1 MKRIVILCDG
11 TWNRSEAPN
20 PTNVVRLARALRPV
34 ADDGVVQLPIY
45 LAGVGNGQGVTW
57 LSRLSDRV
65 LGGAFGWGLMDNVI
79 AAYRHLVFLYE
90 PGDEIFVFG
99 FSRGAF
105 TARSLVGFLRSTGI
119 IDRDRMHL
127 LPEADARYRKRRDPR
142 THPNSSQSHE
152 FRARLS
158 LRVVTG
164 QPEADWRLI
173 EGMPEAPRLG
183 VAYLGVWDTVGAL
196 GVPRHLALAP
206 LLNGDSYGFHD
217 TDLSSLVGS
226 ARHAIAL
233 DERRPAFEPA
243 RWSNLDRLNGDRRGA
258 DAPYQE
264 RFFAGD
270 HGSVGGGGDI
280 LELSSIALDWIAEGA
295 RAAGLDLDPREMAQ
309 IRKAQNPY
317 GPLHNFSVRRA
328 GIGEWL
334 TRLREQDR
342 AGPERVEELHESVHR
357 RWTAEAKSAGFRPY
371 RPGSLRRIEADLTA
385 LHAATLTGQPPVP
398 TDA

>member
-11 TWNRSEAPN
+11 TWNRSEVEH
-20 PTNVVRLARALRPV
+20 PTNVVRLARALRSV
-34 ADDGVVQLPIY
+34 ADDGVVQVPIY
-45 LAGVGNGQGVTW
+45 LAGVGTGQGVT
-57 LSRLSDRV
+57 RLARWTDRV
-65 LGGAFGWGLMDNVI
+65 LGGAFGWGLMDNVV

-119 IDRDRMHL
+119 VDRDRMHL
-127 LPEADARYRKRRDPR
+127 LPEAVARYCTRRDPR
-142 THPNSSQSHE
+142 THPNSAQSHE

-164 QPEADWRLI
+164 QSEADWRLI
-173 EGMPEAPRLG
+173 EGMPEAERLR

-196 GVPRHLALAP
+196 GVPRHLALARV
-206 LLNGDSYGFHD
+206 LTGESYGFHD
-217 TDLSSLVGS
+217 TELSSLVAR

-233 DERRPAFEPA
+233 DETRPAFEPA
-243 RWSNLDRLNGDRRGA
+243 RWSNLDRLNGDRRGE

-280 LELSSIALDWIAEGA
+280 LDLSSIALDWVADGA
-295 RAAGLDLDPREMAQ
+295 RTAGLGLDPEELAR

-317 GPLHNFSVRRA
+317 GPLHNFSTPR
-328 GIGEWL
+328 GGFGEWI
-334 TRLREQDR
+334 TRRNPRDR
-342 AGPERVEELHESVHR
+342 AGPDRIEELHDSVHQ
-357 RWTAEAKSAGFRPY
+357 RWTAEAKGAGFRPY
-371 RPGSLRRIEADLTA
+371 RPGSLRRVEAA
-385 LHAATLTGQPPVP
+385 LAAMHAETLQGRGP
-398 TDA
+398 

>member
-20 PTNVVRLARALRPV
+20 PTNVVRLARAMQPV
-34 ADDGVVQLPIY
+34 ADDGVVQVPIY
-45 LAGVGNGQGVTW
+45 LAGVGTGQGVTW
-57 LSRLSDRV
+57 ASRLSDRV
-65 LGGAFGWGLMDNVI
+65 LGGAFGWGLMENVI

-99 FSRGAF
+99 FSRGAY

-127 LPEADARYRKRRDPR
+127 LPEAEARYRKRRDPR
-142 THPNSSQSHE
+142 THPNSAQSHA

-173 EGMPEAPRLG
+173 EGMPEAPRLR

-196 GVPRHLALAP
+196 GVPKHLAVAP
-206 LLNGDSYGFHD
+206 LLTGESYQFHD
-217 TDLSSLVGS
+217 TDLSSLVAS

-233 DERRPAFEPA
+233 DERRPAFAPA
-243 RWSNLDRLNGDRRGA
+243 RWSNLDRLNGDRRGD

-280 LELSSIALDWIAEGA
+280 LDLSSITLDWIAEGA
-295 RAAGLDLDPREMAQ
+295 RAAGLCLDQDEVTR

-317 GPLHNFSVRRA
+317 GPLHNFSVPRD
-328 GIGEWL
+328 GFGEWV
-334 TRLREQDR
+334 TRLRLEDR
-342 AGPERVEELHESVHR
+342 AGPDRAAELHESVHQ
-357 RWTAEAKSAGFRPY
+357 RWTAEAKGAGFKPY
-371 RPGSLRRIEADLTA
+371 RPGSLRRIEADLA
-385 LHAATLTGQPPVP
+385 AMHAATLEGRAP
-398 TDA
+398 

>member
-11 TWNRSEAPN
+11 TWNGSETAN
-20 PTNVVRLARALRPV
+20 PTNVVRLARAMKPV
-34 ADDGVVQLPIY
+34 GDDGIVQVPIY
-45 LAGVGNGQGVTW
+45 LAGVGTGQGVT
-57 LSRLSDRV
+57 RAARVSDRL
-65 LGGAFGWGLMDNVI
+65 LGGAFGWGLMENVI

-90 PGDEIFVFG
+90 PGDEIYVFG
-99 FSRGAF
+99 FSRGAY

-127 LPEADARYRKRRDPR
+127 LPEAEARYRKRRDPR
-142 THPNSSQSHE
+142 THPSSSHSHE

-164 QPEADWRLI
+164 QSEADWRLI
-173 EGMPEAPRLG
+173 EGMPEAPLLR

-196 GVPRHLALAP
+196 GVPRHLAVAP
-206 LLNGDSYGFHD
+206 LLNGESYQFHD

-233 DERRPAFEPA
+233 DERRRTFEPA
-243 RWSNLDRLNGDRRGA
+243 RWSNLDRLNGDRRGE

-280 LELSSIALDWIAEGA
+280 LDLSNIALEWVAEGA
-295 RAAGLDLDPREMAQ
+295 RAAGLSLDGQEMAQ
-309 IRKAQNPY
+309 IRRVQNPH
-317 GPLHNFSVRRA
+317 GPLRNLRVARGGVRRLA
-328 GIGEWL
+328 HAAQPQGS
-334 TRLREQDR
+334 RR
-342 AGPERVEELHESVHR
+342 ARQGGGAAPERPSALGGRGQGRGVPALSSRQPHPCR
-357 RWTAEAKSAGFRPY
+357 GGAGRDPCPEAG
-371 RPGSLRRIEADLTA
+371 G
-385 LHAATLTGQPPVP
+385 GGVG
-398 TDA
+398 

>member
-20 PTNVVRLARALRPV
+20 PTNVVRLARAMQPV
-34 ADDGVVQLPIY
+34 ADDGVVQVPIY
-45 LAGVGNGQGVTW
+45 LAGVGTGQGVTW
-57 LSRLSDRV
+57 ASRLSDRV
-65 LGGAFGWGLMDNVI
+65 LGGAFGWGLMENVI

-127 LPEADARYRKRRDPR
+127 LPEAEARYRKRRDPR

-173 EGMPEAPRLG
+173 EGMPEAPRLR

-196 GVPRHLALAP
+196 GVPRHLAVAP
-206 LLNGDSYGFHD
+206 LLTGESYQFHD
-217 TDLSSLVGS
+217 TDLSSLVAS

-233 DERRPAFEPA
+233 DERRRTFAPA
-243 RWSNLDRLNGDRRGA
+243 RWSNLDRLNGERRGD

-280 LELSSIALDWIAEGA
+280 LDLSSITLDWIAEGA
-295 RAAGLDLDPREMAQ
+295 RAAGLCLDQDEVTR
-309 IRKAQNPY
+309 IRRARNPY
-317 GPLHNFSVRRA
+317 GPLHNFRVPR
-328 GIGEWL
+328 GGLGEWI
-334 TRLREQDR
+334 TRRNPQDR
-342 AGPERVEELHESVHR
+342 EGPDRVAELHESVHQ
-357 RWTAEAKSAGFRPY
+357 RWTAEAKGAGFIPY
-371 RPGSLRRIEADLTA
+371 RPGSLRRIEAELA
-385 LHAATLTGQPPVP
+385 AMHAATLEGQSGP
-398 TDA
+398 

>member
-11 TWNRSEAPN
+11 TWNRSEAAN
-20 PTNVVRLARALRPV
+20 PTNVVRLARALQPV
-34 ADDGVVQLPIY
+34 ADDGIVQLPIY
-45 LAGVGNGQGVTW
+45 LAGVGTGQGVTR

-90 PGDEIFVFG
+90 PGDEIYVFG

-127 LPEADARYRKRRDPR
+127 LPEAETRYRKRRDPR
-142 THPNSSQSHE
+142 THPNSYQSHA

-164 QPEADWRLI
+164 QPEADFRLL
-173 EGMPEAPRLG
+173 EGLPEAPRLR
-183 VAYLGVWDTVGAL
+183 VAHLGVWDTVGAL
-196 GVPRHLALAP
+196 GVPQHLALAP
-206 LLNGDSYGFHD
+206 VLTGQTYGFHD
-217 TDLSSLVGS
+217 TDLSSLVES

-233 DERRPAFEPA
+233 DERRPAFAPA

-280 LELSSIALDWIAEGA
+280 LDLSNIALDWVAEGA
-295 RAAGLDLDPREMAQ
+295 RAAGLGLDAGEMAR
-309 IRKAQNPY
+309 IRKAQNPH
-317 GPLHNFSVRRA
+317 GPLHNFRVPRA
-328 GIGEWL
+328 GFGEWV
-334 TRLREQDR
+334 TRLRARDR
-342 AGPERVEELHESVHR
+342 TGPDTVADLHDSVHL
-357 RWTAEAKSAGFRPY
+357 RWTAEAKGAGFKPY
-371 RPGSLRRIEADLTA
+371 RPGSLRRIEAELA
-385 LHAATLTGQPPVP
+385 AMHAATLEGVELEGSG
-398 TDA
+398 